1 MSGFRIKQGRSPL
14 SDSHHT
20 TGDDQTHEN
29 YRPRPCRKH
38 IHPLG
43 MRQQRFKQHDLCT
56 HGQSQFRLR
65 RRQHSTELT
74 APHRH
79 DGVMPDD
86 HSQEATRSVGSCDQ
100 EQPLSARRA
109 ASLRTEFDL
118 VPVCRPFPPPCKQQ
132 PAGSAD
138 LLRQISLLD
147 HFRHAASPF
156 HCTTIQSLTAR
167 LAQRDLTDSRPQ
179 APVVEGMRA
188 DTHRC
193 FGLDRKLPSPHI
205 CSPVSKEIL
214 IIGGILQLQMYGE
227 TE

>member
-1 MSGFRIKQGRSPL
+1 
-14 SDSHHT
+14 
-20 TGDDQTHEN
+20 
-29 YRPRPCRKH
+29 
-38 IHPLG
+38 

-65 RRQHSTELT
+65 RRQHSIELT
-74 APHRH
+74 ASHRH
-79 DGVMPDD
+79 DSVMPDD
-86 HSQEATRSVGSCDQ
+86 HSQEATRNLGSCDQ

-132 PAGSAD
+132 SAGSAD

-188 DTHRC
+188 DTH
-193 FGLDRKLPSPHI
+193 S
-205 CSPVSKEIL
+205 VSAWIANCPLLKSAAPF
-214 IIGGILQLQMYGE
+214 QKKF
-227 TE
+227 